1 MKTLNLILLATV
13 ASVVASAPVSAQE
26 KSDIGKWYVS
36 PGIGVLIFEGNEP
49 ANAGSI
55 GLLRLGY
62 EATDHLTFEFGGL
75 YGPRFSK
82 SSQSKYGPET
92 FKPAEA
98 WGVSA
103 DVLYHF
109 NRWERWDP
117 YVSVGAGYMRS
128 PDRIFA
134 DHSVDAWMPRV
145 GGGVIWHWTDSVSL
159 RANATLAAGI
169 HSKVEAVPMFDLGM
183 IYRFGGQPA
192 AAPTGTGAVVG
203 ETDTDGDGL
212 TDAEEARLGTNPRM
226 KDTDGDGLTDGE
238 EVNVYKTDPLNRDT
252 DFDLLSDGDEVLK
265 YKTDPLK
272 PDTDAGGVWD
282 GHEVLEDS
290 TDPLNKNDDLMLFAV
305 QVEFGYD
312 ETVIRDPKYFAQFDV
327 IAKVLTRHP
336 EATAVIEGH
345 ADRKAKSSPQYNQNL
360 SELRAKAVQKH
371 LTEKGIQASRLKAVG
386 FGFTRPKVQPDLV
399 NGNPENRRVEIYIRG
414 AGGLAAKEAFLKE
427 EASTK

>member
-1 MKTLNLILLATV
+1 MKTLHRIALAAV
-13 ASVVASAPVSAQE
+13 AAVFVSSAVSAQE

-36 PGIGVLIFEGNEP
+36 PGIGVLVFEGNEP
-49 ANAGSI
+49 ANAGTI

-75 YGPRFSK
+75 YGPRFK
-82 SSQSKYGPET
+82 RSSQSKYGPAA
-92 FKPAEA
+92 FKSAEM
-98 WGVSA
+98 WGVSS

-117 YVSVGAGYMRS
+117 YLSVGVGYMQS
-128 PDRIFA
+128 PDSIFA
-134 DHSVDAWMPRV
+134 DHSKEAWTPRV
-145 GGGVIWHWTDSVSL
+145 GGGLIWHWTDSISL

-169 HSKVEAVPMFDLGM
+169 HDKVEAMPMFDLGM
-183 IYRFGGQPA
+183 IYRFGGKPQS
-192 AAPTGTGAVVG
+192 APTGAVSG
-203 ETDTDGDGL
+203 ETDSDGDGL
-212 TDAEEARLGTNPRM
+212 TDAEEARLGTNPHM
-226 KDTDGDGLTDGE
+226 KDTDSDGLMDGE

-252 DFDLLSDGDEVLK
+252 DFDLLSDGEEVLK

-282 GHEVLEDS
+282 GHEVLEDG

-327 IAKVLTRHP
+327 IVKVLTRHP

-345 ADRKAKSSPQYNQNL
+345 ADRKAKSSAKYNQEL
-360 SELRAKAVQKH
+360 SDLRAQAVQKH
-371 LTEKGIQASRLKAVG
+371 LIGKGIQASRLKAVG
-386 FGFTRPKVQPDLV
+386 FGFSRPKVQPDLV

-427 EASTK
+427 ASDK

>member
-1 MKTLNLILLATV
+1 MKSLTRIALATAAGV
-13 ASVVASAPVSAQE
+13 FVSCAASAQE

-36 PGIGVLIFEGNEP
+36 PGIGVLVFNGNQP
-49 ANAGSI
+49 ADPGSI

-75 YGPRFSK
+75 YGPRFTASD
-82 SSQSKYGPET
+82 QSKYRPES
-92 FKPAEA
+92 FKSAQA

-103 DVLYHF
+103 DMLYHF

-117 YVSVGAGYMRS
+117 YVSVGVGYMQS
-128 PDRIFA
+128 PDCIFA
-134 DHSVDAWMPRV
+134 DHSKQVWTPRV
-145 GGGVIWHWTDSVSL
+145 GGGLMWHWTDAISL
-159 RANATLAAGI
+159 RANATLAVGI
-169 HSKVEAVPMFDLGM
+169 HDTVEAMPMFDLGM

-192 AAPTGTGAVVG
+192 STPAVAPPITD
-203 ETDTDGDGL
+203 ETDSDGDGL
-212 TDAEEARLGTNPRM
+212 TDAEEARLGTNPRL
-226 KDTDGDGLTDGE
+226 KDTDGDGLTDGD
-238 EVNVYKTDPLNRDT
+238 EVKVYKTDPLNRDT
-252 DFDLLSDGDEVLK
+252 DFDLLSDGEEVLK

-282 GHEVLEDS
+282 GHEVLEDG

-312 ETVIRDPKYFAQFDV
+312 ETVIRDPKYYAQFDIIV
-327 IAKVLTRHP
+327 KVLTRHP

-345 ADRKAKSSPQYNQNL
+345 ADRRAKSSPKYNQNL
-360 SELRAKAVQKH
+360 SELRAQAVQKH
-371 LTEKGIQASRLKAVG
+371 LIEKGIQASRLKAVG

-427 EASTK
+427 ASDK